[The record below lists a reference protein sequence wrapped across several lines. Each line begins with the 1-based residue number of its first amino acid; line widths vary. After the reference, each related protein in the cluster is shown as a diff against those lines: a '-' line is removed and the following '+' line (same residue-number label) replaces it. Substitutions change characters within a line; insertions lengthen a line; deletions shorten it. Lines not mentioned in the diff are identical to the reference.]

1 MSGAPR
7 SAAPMKPSQLSVSIC
22 CIMLLTA
29 VYSEPGACYFDKKQ
43 ATTGNY
49 RASLYVVK
57 DTLKAVNRYQHQAH
71 DLYERKLFKQAIVQ
85 WKKVLHLQP
94 TNAFAMFML
103 GKSYMGAGE
112 KEKGE
117 DLCDQAI
124 MIGEQSDK
132 NICHS
137 VEGF

>member
-1 MSGAPR
+1 
-7 SAAPMKPSQLSVSIC
+7 
-22 CIMLLTA
+22 MLLTA
-29 VYSEPGACYFDKKQ
+29 VYSEPGACYFDKKG
-43 ATTGNY
+43 AAAVNY
-49 RASLYVVK
+49 PLSIYVVK
-57 DTLKAVNRYQHQAH
+57 DTVKTVNRCERQAH
-71 DLYERKLFKQAIVQ
+71 DFYGRGLFKKAIIQ

-94 TNAFAMFML
+94 DNAFAMFML

-117 DLCDQAI
+117 YLCDQAI
-124 MIGEQSDK
+124 AIGEQSDK